1 MSLLYSSSRASFGP
15 RWARTVWGR
24 GSRQVNSIL
33 YRHVS
38 STRGDPSSGETSL
51 NERPSDEDNAAKFA
65 QLLEDMK
72 CRFLP
77 TDEGLWDT
85 FNIQALRKT
94 LQSHL
99 SLPDFERPDDVPPGY
114 HQVSFNSLPYES
126 ELGHDGA
133 EQIHAPNEDWKFRV
147 WAGGYLDFRLPYM
160 STSVAGQ
167 VMPVA
172 VKEAITDTRL
182 LGNLGDKEAKVMVTL
197 TRTLI
202 KPELDSSGALIRGS
216 KGGIATMKAKNKAL
230 IKEEKYL
237 CFMREIP
244 ESLKSSSSHRIVMPP
259 KSPFYS
265 QSMVPSPTLLFRFSA
280 LTRNAHAIH
289 LDAEYTRQ
297 AYGLRKPLV
306 HGPLTSV
313 LMLDVL
319 GRALAL
325 HGLGGPH
332 RFAIRTFH
340 YRNLLP
346 LFVNE
351 EITISCKKLHNI
363 TPTGTKFFNSIG
375 EWEKWEV
382 WIQKGNGKDETLAVR
397 GTAEVSPVLDRAR
410 EAADMDFGQ
419 PSARSS
425 GGLPYEGCKRPQGI
439 GMAINTQAKT

>member
-1 MSLLYSSSRASFGP
+1 MPFLYSSFRASFGP
-15 RWARTVWGR
+15 RWTRTVWGTR
-24 GSRQVNSIL
+24 NRRSNSIL
-33 YRHVS
+33 YRYVS
-38 STRGDPSSGETSL
+38 STRGRSSSNETPAF
-51 NERPSDEDNAAKFA
+51 ERPSDEEDAAKFA
-65 QLLEDMK
+65 QQLEDMK

-77 TDEGLWDT
+77 TDEGLWHT

-99 SLPDFERPDDVPPGY
+99 SLPDFEHPDEVPPGY

-126 ELGHDGA
+126 ELCHDGA

-147 WAGGYLDFRLPYM
+147 WAGGYLDFRLPSM
-160 STSVAGQ
+160 STSLAGE

-182 LGNLGDKEAKVMVTL
+182 LGNLGDNKAKVMVTL

-202 KPELDSSGALIRGS
+202 DP
-216 KGGIATMKAKNKAL
+216 GIAASGGLVRGTKDGLAAMKANNNAF
-230 IKEEKYL
+230 IKEDKYL

-244 ESLKSSSSHRIVMPP
+244 ESLKSSSSHRRVVPP
-259 KSPFYS
+259 KTPFYS

-297 AYGLRKPLV
+297 AYGLPKPLV

-319 GRALAL
+319 GSALAL

-363 TPTGTKFFNSIG
+363 KPTEPKFYNSVG

-382 WIQKGNGKDETLAVR
+382 WIQKGSGKDETLAVR
-397 GTAEVSPVLDRAR
+397 GTAEVSPILDRSR
-410 EAADMDFGQ
+410 EAPDVD
-419 PSARSS
+419 SD
-425 GGLPYEGCKRPQGI
+425 
-439 GMAINTQAKT
+439 